1 MKIYIL
7 DKVLEYPNREDEIS
21 NIFNE
26 IDDIISTSKYTFSH
40 LEVDGYT
47 VYEDFHN
54 YFLDN
59 IRSIEEV
66 KVIAKTF
73 KQFVE
78 EILNTTA
85 EYFENAIPE
94 IEILSDEFYK
104 TPTGESWSKLADLI
118 QGVKWIMDSFV
129 IVDQSDEI
137 KDIVKSY
144 ETWNLYAKDIY
155 SLRELLEEFE
165 EILENE
171 DLVSTAD
178 ILSYEIAPLFNE
190 MLDKLNALVD
200 REVDTSALN

>member
-1 MKIYIL
+1 MKIYVL

-94 IEILSDEFYK
+94 IEILSEEFYK
-104 TPTGESWSKLADLI
+104 TPTGESWNKLSDLI
-118 QGVKWIMDSFV
+118 EGVKWIMDSV
-129 IVDQSDEI
+129 VLVDQSDEI

-165 EILENE
+165 EILEN
-171 DLVSTAD
+171 DDFVSTAD
-178 ILSYEIAPLFNE
+178 ILSYEIAPLFNG